1 MNEKLAVRPVC
12 TCDELFERQIKLLK
26 TFLSHGAISK
36 PGTAAAP
43 VIWEKDRKAAE
54 WGRLTEERT
63 HILKVL

>member
-12 TCDELFERQIKLLK
+12 TCDELFERQIKILK

-43 VIWEKDRKAAE
+43 VIWGKIGKQLNGGD
-54 WGRLTEERT
+54 
-63 HILKVL
+63 